1 MDVPWDEV
9 TPIAWEKLARQRW
22 AEERDSEG
30 RLVAYTLLV
39 PCPRCQHQ
47 DAIDLE
53 FRLKILVDRSVT
65 PPSLHPEIYPSANAR
80 ASTRAPGGPE
90 GCGARSSINSA
101 FRRVRINDRY

>member
-9 TPIAWEKLARQRW
+9 TPIAWEEELARQRW

-53 FRLKILVDRSVT
+53 FRLKILVDRAVT
-65 PPSLHPEIYPSANAR
+65 PPSLHPEIYLECECTGEHAGRPADQK
-80 ASTRAPGGPE
+80 
-90 GCGARSSINSA
+90 GCGARSSMKFSIPEGTSQ
-101 FRRVRINDRY
+101 